1 MVNCIEVHITN
12 ADAKP
17 QVSTIEVPLN
27 SKQSQNSVKKTFRTP
42 FVKTFL
48 KNNGKTVN
56 ILKEYIEN
64 PEFNIYFFSYTQGC
78 KIKNNFKL
86 LDGIK
91 ACGDCLVVKTNKK
104 EQPLNLSIEELE
116 SVFNVDLRETVDE
129 TVTQI
134 TVSIDDKSLKK
145 NEKNEN
151 EDEEDL
157 EEGPELE
164 EEEDEDDLDNPEMD
178 GEGDEE
184 DLIEN
189 SSVNGD
195 NDDDEGLDGVEYGDE
210 NEEEEDFPE
219 EEYIENESIEKVI
232 QPGIGEG
239 NDDNEGDDVEF
250 EEQSTDIEKLIDE
263 VRSDENYI
271 ATTINLSELYSNIG
285 ISEEEFTIIEQSV
298 LNYCIKTA
306 NSRKM
311 SKKWENMNIRKI
323 YINKMRSLYS
333 NLYPEGY
340 IGNKTLI
347 KKVKDPNFKLE
358 NIATMA
364 FQEIFPEHWKKMMDE
379 KYKRDKMLYE
389 EKLEAMTD
397 QFKCSRCKSKKC
409 TYYELQ
415 TRSADEAMTTFITC
429 LNCGN
434 RWKQ

>member
-1 MVNCIEVHITN
+1 MVNCIEVHITSN
-12 ADAKP
+12 NSEPKI
-17 QVSTIEVPLN
+17 SCIEVPLN

-42 FVKTFL
+42 FVKTIL

-56 ILKEYIEN
+56 AVREYLEHS
-64 PEFNIYFFSYTQGC
+64 EFNIYFFSYTQGC
-78 KIKNNFKL
+78 KIKNNFSL
-86 LDGIK
+86 LEGIK

-104 EQPLNLSIEELE
+104 EQPINLSIAELNSIFDSGLSGGGAAPNSEFEEK
-116 SVFNVDLRETVDE
+116 
-129 TVTQI
+129 I
-134 TVSIDDKSLKK
+134 IK
-145 NEKNEN
+145 
-151 EDEEDL
+151 EEDY
-157 EEGPELE
+157 EEEEEEDEGPELE
-164 EEEDEDDLDNPEMD
+164 EDEDLDNQDMD
-178 GEGDEE
+178 DDDNHENEE
-184 DLIEN
+184 EEELIEN
-189 SSVNGD
+189 TSVNGE
-195 NDDDEGLDGVEYGDE
+195 NDDDDGLGGVEYGDNDE
-210 NEEEEDFPE
+210 DNEDEDEEE
-219 EEYIENESIEKVI
+219 EEYIENESIGI
-232 QPGIGEG
+232 QTGIC
-239 NDDNEGDDVEF
+239 DNEGDDNEGEDVEL
-250 EEQSTDIEKLIDE
+250 EEQSTDIDKLIDE

-271 ATTINLSELYSNIG
+271 STTIVLSELYSNIG
-285 ISEEEFTIIEQSV
+285 ISEEEFTTIEQSV

-323 YINKMRSLYS
+323 YVNKMRSLYS
-333 NLYPEGY
+333 NLYSEGY

-347 KKVKDPNFKLE
+347 EKVRDPKFKLE

>member
-1 MVNCIEVHITN
+1 M
-12 ADAKP
+12 
-17 QVSTIEVPLN
+17 
-27 SKQSQNSVKKTFRTP
+27 
-42 FVKTFL
+42 
-48 KNNGKTVN
+48 
-56 ILKEYIEN
+56 
-64 PEFNIYFFSYTQGC
+64 
-78 KIKNNFKL
+78 
-86 LDGIK
+86 
-91 ACGDCLVVKTNKK
+91 
-104 EQPLNLSIEELE
+104 
-116 SVFNVDLRETVDE
+116 
-129 TVTQI
+129 TQI
-134 TVSIDDKSLKK
+134 TVSIDDKSSTK

-164 EEEDEDDLDNPEMD
+164 EEDDEDDLDNPEMD

-195 NDDDEGLDGVEYGDE
+195 NDDDEGLDGVEYGDD

-333 NLYPEGY
+333 NLYHKGY
-340 IGNKTLI
+340 IGNKNLI

-364 FQEIFPEHWKKMMDE
+364 FQEIFPNIG
-379 KYKRDKMLYE
+379 R
-389 EKLEAMTD
+389 
-397 QFKCSRCKSKKC
+397 R
-409 TYYELQ
+409 
-415 TRSADEAMTTFITC
+415 
-429 LNCGN
+429 
-434 RWKQ
+434 

>member
-12 ADAKP
+12 ADTTP
-17 QVSTIEVPLN
+17 QVATIEVPLN

-56 ILKEYIEN
+56 ILKEFIEN

-104 EQPLNLSIEELE
+104 EQPLNLTIEELE
-116 SVFNVDLRETVDE
+116 SVFNVNLRETLDE
-129 TVTQI
+129 TVNEI
-134 TVSIDDKSLKK
+134 TVSIDDKSSK
-145 NEKNEN
+145 KNEN

-164 EEEDEDDLDNPEMD
+164 EEDDEDDLDNPEMD

-195 NDDDEGLDGVEYGDE
+195 NEDDEGLDGVEYGDE
-210 NEEEEDFPE
+210 NEEEEDDAE

-232 QPGIGEG
+232 QPGIGDGNG

-285 ISEEEFTIIEQSV
+285 ISEKEFTIIEQSV

-311 SKKWENMNIRKI
+311 SKRWENMNIRKI
-323 YINKMRSLYS
+323 YVNKMRSLYS

-358 NIATMA
+358 TIATMA